1 MPIDK
6 QKEIFSKNLKH
17 LLDNSGK
24 TQVEIAKDIGVSP
37 QTMNTWVRGIAIPR
51 MGKIQKLADYFGVDK
66 SRLIDDSDNEPK
78 YYINSETAQIAQQ
91 IYENPKLRIL
101 FDAASD
107 ASADDLTTVY
117 SMLMALKRKENPEND
132 DPA

>member
-78 YYINSETAQIAQQ
+78 YYINSETAKIAQQ
-91 IYENPKLRIL
+91 IYDDPDLHAL
-101 FDAASD
+101 FDAAAD
-107 ASADDLTTVY
+107 SAPEDMQMAADL
-117 SMLMALKRKENPEND
+117 LRRLKKTNPD
-132 DPA
+132 G

>member
-78 YYINSETAQIAQQ
+78 YYINSATAQIAQQ

>member
-78 YYINSETAQIAQQ
+78 YYINPETAKIAQQ
-91 IYENPKLRIL
+91 IYDDPDLHAL
-101 FDAASD
+101 FDAAADSAPEDMRMASD
-107 ASADDLTTVY
+107 L
-117 SMLMALKRKENPEND
+117 LRRLKKTNLD
-132 DPA
+132 G